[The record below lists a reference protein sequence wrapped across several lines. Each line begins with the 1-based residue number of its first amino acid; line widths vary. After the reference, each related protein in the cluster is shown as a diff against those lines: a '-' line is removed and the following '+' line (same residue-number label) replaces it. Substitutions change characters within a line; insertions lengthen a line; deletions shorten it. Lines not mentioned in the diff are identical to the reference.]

1 MEKIVF
7 KTCDACGGTG
17 EAGSPRGGAGGRKCP
32 ACFGLGR
39 FFVENNNFYY
49 WQKLINRSSIV
60 VRETR
65 EIIDL
70 VINGL
75 LIIGALSSVYL
86 VYKILNQVE
95 FDPRNLI
102 NFLATPGKNNLWLMV
117 LVVVNM
123 YLYYRLAI
131 PAQKQRAIKQKLK
144 NEEVFFK
151 YNIAESLNQETEW
164 MLDRAWLYALRKGL
178 WPVSVWHLLFVLLED
193 KDVKVVLARLGVGAQ
208 NLQQIIDQR
217 LAELTAFDTKAELT
231 RAQKLDLTTEV
242 KNVILFAY
250 HHAIKVRHSEKIEEI
265 DLLAGLTQVSDA
277 IRDFFYDFDI
287 DENKVDNVIAW
298 MDINV
303 KLVENYR
310 RYRGRALFKPKSGIN
325 RSYTAIATP
334 VLNSF
339 SEDLTLAA
347 KSGLLPLVV
356 ARDKEIKEIIDAMES
371 NLDSVILVGPGGT
384 GKTNIVQA
392 IANLMMAEDMPEIF
406 QDKRLVSLSVPAL
419 VSGAGQQGSLEE
431 RLTVMLN
438 EIAVS
443 GNIILFIDNIHN
455 LVGVS
460 SQGSEGLD
468 LAEVLATSIAEKNV
482 ILIATTTNE
491 DYIKYLEGKQLAQ
504 VLRKVNILETDKNQT
519 IQILESHVGY
529 LENKHKIYFTYN
541 SLEKI
546 FDLAD
551 RYLPDQH
558 LPQKAL
564 QILEAVALQ
573 VAKNDR
579 QDKLVRSEDVAKY
592 VSGVTN
598 IPLTTISADESTKL
612 LNLEADIHQRVIGQD
627 EAVKLVSTAL
637 QRARAE
643 LRDKKR
649 PIVNLLFL
657 GPTGVGKT
665 ELAKAV
671 AEKYFGNEENMIRLD
686 MSEYQ
691 NQDSLDRLLGSATAN
706 IPGLLTEAVRHQPF
720 ALLLLDEV
728 EKAHPDILN
737 VFLQVMEDGR
747 LTDAL
752 GRTVD
757 FTNLIIVATSNA
769 GTSYIQEQ
777 INAGKKTEDFKDD
790 LIKNKLQGI
799 FRPEFL
805 NRFDGVILFKP
816 LTAEEIFTIAG
827 LMLNKVKQRLEAKGI
842 FFEVTSEA
850 QRELAQA
857 GFDPVFGARPLRRV
871 IQEQVDNALAKFLL
885 QGALNR
891 RDIVVYDVGGEIRVK
906 KALSYKN

>member
-17 EAGSPRGGAGGRKCP
+17 EAGGRKCP
-32 ACFGLGR
+32 ACFGAKR

-49 WQKLINRSSIV
+49 WQKLINRASIV

-86 VYKILNQVE
+86 IYKILNQVE

-102 NFLATPGKNNLWLMV
+102 NFLITPGKNNIWLMV

-123 YLYYRLAI
+123 YLYYRLSI
-131 PAQKQRAIKQKLK
+131 PAQKQKAIKQKLK
-144 NEEVFFK
+144 NEQVFFK

-164 MLDRAWLYALRKGL
+164 ILDRAWLYALRKGL
-178 WPVSVWHLLFVLLED
+178 WPVTVWHLLFVLLED

-217 LAELTAFDTKAELT
+217 LAELTSQDTKADLT
-231 RAQKLDLTTEV
+231 RAEKLDLTVEV
-242 KNVILFAY
+242 KNVLLFAY
-250 HHAIKVRHSEKIEEI
+250 HHAIKTRHSEKIEEI

-277 IRDFFYDFDI
+277 IKDFFYDFDI

-419 VSGAGQQGSLEE
+419 VSGAGAQGSLEE

-468 LAEVLATSIAEKNV
+468 LAEVLATAVANKSV
-482 ILIATTTNE
+482 VLIATTTNE
-491 DYIKYLEGKQLAQ
+491 DYTKYLEGKQLAQ

-519 IQILESHVGY
+519 IQVLESHVGY

-579 QDKLVRSEDVAKY
+579 QDKLVRSEDVARY

-598 IPLTTISADESTKL
+598 IPLTTISADESSKL
-612 LNLEADIHQRVIGQD
+612 LNLEQDIHQRVIGQD
-627 EAVKLVSTAL
+627 EAVKQVSTAL

-706 IPGLLTEAVRHQPF
+706 IPGLLTEAVRHKPF
-720 ALLLLDEV
+720 ALLLLDEI

-790 LIKNKLQGI
+790 LVKNKLQGV

-827 LMLNKVKQRLEAKGI
+827 LMLNKVKQRLELKGI
-842 FFEVTSEA
+842 FFEVTKEA
-850 QRELAQA
+850 QKELAQA

-885 QGALNR
+885 QGGLNR

>member
-1 MEKIVF
+1 M
-7 KTCDACGGTG
+7 
-17 EAGSPRGGAGGRKCP
+17 
-32 ACFGLGR
+32 
-39 FFVENNNFYY
+39 
-49 WQKLINRSSIV
+49 
-60 VRETR
+60 
-65 EIIDL
+65 
-70 VINGL
+70 
-75 LIIGALSSVYL
+75 
-86 VYKILNQVE
+86 
-95 FDPRNLI
+95 
-102 NFLATPGKNNLWLMV
+102 
-117 LVVVNM
+117 
-123 YLYYRLAI
+123 
-131 PAQKQRAIKQKLK
+131 
-144 NEEVFFK
+144 
-151 YNIAESLNQETEW
+151 
-164 MLDRAWLYALRKGL
+164 
-178 WPVSVWHLLFVLLED
+178 
-193 KDVKVVLARLGVGAQ
+193 
-208 NLQQIIDQR
+208 
-217 LAELTAFDTKAELT
+217 
-231 RAQKLDLTTEV
+231 
-242 KNVILFAY
+242 
-250 HHAIKVRHSEKIEEI
+250 
-265 DLLAGLTQVSDA
+265 
-277 IRDFFYDFDI
+277 
-287 DENKVDNVIAW
+287 
-298 MDINV
+298 
-303 KLVENYR
+303 
-310 RYRGRALFKPKSGIN
+310 
-325 RSYTAIATP
+325 
-334 VLNSF
+334 
-339 SEDLTLAA
+339 
-347 KSGLLPLVV
+347 
-356 ARDKEIKEIIDAMES
+356 
-371 NLDSVILVGPGGT
+371 
-384 GKTNIVQA
+384 
-392 IANLMMAEDMPEIF
+392 
-406 QDKRLVSLSVPAL
+406 
-419 VSGAGQQGSLEE
+419 
-431 RLTVMLN
+431 
-438 EIAVS
+438 
-443 GNIILFIDNIHN
+443 
-455 LVGVS
+455 
-460 SQGSEGLD
+460 
-468 LAEVLATSIAEKNV
+468 

-573 VAKNDR
+573 VAKNNR
-579 QDKLVRSEDVAKY
+579 QDKLVRSEDVAVY
-592 VSGVTN
+592 VSGITN
-598 IPLTTISADESTKL
+598 IPLTTISADESSKL

-627 EAVKLVSTAL
+627 EAVKQVSTAL

-757 FTNLIIVATSNA
+757 FTNLIIVVTSNA

-777 INAGKKTEDFKDD
+777 ISQGRKTEDFKDD

-816 LTAEEIFTIAG
+816 LTEEEIFTIAG
-827 LMLNKVKQRLEAKGI
+827 LMLNKVKQRLELKGI
-842 FFEVTSEA
+842 FFEVTKEA

-885 QGALNR
+885 QGSLNR

>member
-7 KTCDACGGTG
+7 KTCEACQ
-17 EAGSPRGGAGGRKCP
+17 GAGETGGQRCQ
-32 ACFGLGR
+32 ACFGAKR

-49 WQKLINRSSIV
+49 WQKLINRSSIL

-75 LIIGALSSVYL
+75 LMIGALSSVYL
-86 VYKILNQVE
+86 IYKILNQVE
-95 FDPRNLI
+95 FDPRNLL
-102 NFLATPGKNNLWLMV
+102 NFLITPGRNNVWLMI
-117 LVVVNM
+117 LIVVNM
-123 YLYYRLAI
+123 YLYYRLSI
-131 PAQKQRAIKQKLK
+131 PAQKQKAIKQKLK
-144 NEEVFFK
+144 NEQVFFK

-164 MLDRAWLYALRKGL
+164 ILDRAWLYALRKGT
-178 WPVSVWHLLFVLLED
+178 WPVTVWHLLFVLLED

-217 LAELTAFDTKAELT
+217 LADLTAEDSKADMS
-231 RAQKLDLTTEV
+231 RAEKLDLTVEL
-242 KNVILFAY
+242 KNVLLFAY

-287 DENKVDNVIAW
+287 DESKVDNVIAW

-347 KSGLLPLVV
+347 KSGFLPLVV
-356 ARDKEIKEIIDAMES
+356 ARDKEIQEIIDAMES

-392 IANLMMAEDMPEIF
+392 IANLMMAEDMPAIF

-419 VSGAGQQGSLEE
+419 VSGAGVQGSLEE
-431 RLTVMLN
+431 RLSVMLN
-438 EIAVS
+438 EISVS

-468 LAEVLATSIAEKNV
+468 LAEVLATAVASKSIV
-482 ILIATTTNE
+482 LIATTTNE
-491 DYIKYLEGKQLAQ
+491 DYIKYLEGKQLGQ

-519 IQILESHVGY
+519 IQILEAHVGY

-579 QDKLVRSEDVAKY
+579 QDKLVRSEDVAQY
-592 VSGVTN
+592 VSSVTN
-598 IPLTTISADESTKL
+598 IPLTTISADESSKL
-612 LNLEADIHQRVIGQD
+612 LNLEQDIHQRVIGQD
-627 EAVKLVSTAL
+627 EAVKQVSTAL

-671 AEKYFGNEENMIRLD
+671 AEKYFGHEENMIRLD

-706 IPGLLTEAVRHQPF
+706 IPGLLTEAVRHKPF

-769 GTSYIQEQ
+769 GTEYIQEQ
-777 INAGKKTEDFKDD
+777 IHAGRKTEDFKDD
-790 LIKNKLQGI
+790 LVKNKLQGI

-816 LTAEEIFTIAG
+816 LTEDEIFMIAG
-827 LMLNKVKQRLEAKGI
+827 LMLNKVKQRLELKGI
-842 FFEVTSEA
+842 FFEVTPEA
-850 QRELAQA
+850 QAELAKA

-871 IQEQVDNALAKFLL
+871 IQEQVDNALAQFLL
-885 QGALNR
+885 QGSLNR